1 MTTNSIRR
9 IHDGIV
15 GAVVA
20 GGTALGFYMDPLWL
34 WVPGVLGVVLVQSGL
49 TGFCPLY
56 FLLNKTCG
64 ADASCGQAVPQAK

>member
-15 GAVVA
+15 GAVIT
-20 GGTALGFYMDPLWL
+20 GGTALGFYVDPMWL
-34 WVPGVLGVVLVQSGL
+34 LVPGVLGVVLVQSGL

-56 FLLNKTCG
+56 FVLNRTCG
-64 ADASCGQAVPQAK
+64 ADSSCGHETHPAS

>member
-1 MTTNSIRR
+1 MTNSIRR

-20 GGTALGFYMDPLWL
+20 GTVALGYYVDPLWM
-34 WVPGVLGVVLVQSGL
+34 WVPFALGVILIQSGL

-56 FLLNKTCG
+56 FVLNRTCG
-64 ADASCGQAVPQAK
+64 EGSACGHAAPPAR